1 MSVSSLLHRVSWTM
15 ALLVVCSSFA
25 TAQGVDKEVQSDFT
39 VFGLEQVGPVKVAG
53 SDDRSAAFNS
63 EILPGA
69 LELVEENL
77 REGVEFLAVGVT
89 RLDEDALF
97 LLENSDRPIRVYFVN
112 EGAGYRNT
120 FGYSTSV
127 AGSFAAG
134 ERKIVFPD
142 VSDGTWGGPE
152 MLAAG
157 DWIELGDFPAGTA
170 FEFFIVRNAVNGGTH
185 VFTNQDHLN
194 PDGIQHLAAW
204 LLGDRY
210 VLLGFEDLLNGGDLD
225 YNDVVVV
232 VDLNGLGDGA
242 EEILPK

>member
-1 MSVSSLLHRVSWTM
+1 MSVSNLLSRVSWTM
-15 ALLVVCSSFA
+15 ALLGVSSSVA
-25 TAQGVDKEVQSDFT
+25 VAQFDKDVQSDFT
-39 VFGLEQVGPVKVAG
+39 VFGLEQVGPVQAACTEP
-53 SDDRSAAFNS
+53 RSMEFYQD
-63 EILPGA
+63 ILPGA
-69 LELVEENL
+69 IQLVEENL
-77 REGVEFLAVGVT
+77 QEGVEFLAVGIT

-97 LLENSDRPIRVYFVN
+97 LLEDSDRPVRVYFVH

-120 FGYSTSV
+120 LGYSTSL
-127 AGSFAAG
+127 AGSFEAG

-142 VSDGTWGGPE
+142 VSDGTYGGPTLLE
-152 MLAAG
+152 GG

-170 FEFFIVRNAVNGGTH
+170 FEFFIVRNAVNGGRD

-210 VLLGFEDLLNGGDLD
+210 ILLGFEDLMNGGDLD

-232 VDLNGLGDGA
+232 VDLNGLGSGA
-242 EEILPK
+242 EDVLPK